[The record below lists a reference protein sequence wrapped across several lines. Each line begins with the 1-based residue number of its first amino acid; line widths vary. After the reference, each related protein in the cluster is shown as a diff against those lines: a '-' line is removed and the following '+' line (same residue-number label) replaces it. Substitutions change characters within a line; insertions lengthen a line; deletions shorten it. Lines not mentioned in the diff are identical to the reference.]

1 MKNIVAATVIFMLP
15 MSLQANEAVLK
26 KQVADL
32 KAELK
37 KQNDRISRLE
47 KLLASPGNAVGSSQA
62 PGSLAWQ
69 DMNNWKRVKPGM
81 TRSQVEA
88 ILGPPTKV
96 EHTVIDTVELYYQ
109 GERPGA
115 GYVSG
120 NVKINDEDRVDY
132 YGINPPVM

>member
-15 MSLQANEAVLK
+15 MSLQANDAVLK

-69 DMNNWKRVKPGM
+69 DMNNWNRVKPGM
-81 TRSQVEA
+81 SRSQVES
-88 ILGPPTKV
+88 ILGKPTRV
-96 EHTVIDTVELYYQ
+96 EVNSIDYATLFYQ
-109 GERPGA
+109 GEKAGS

-120 NVKINDEDRVDY
+120 NVQISDEDRVTY
-132 YGINPPVM
+132 SGINPPVM